1 MIGSIIGGALKIG
14 GAIFGGAKASKA
26 MKQRKRNIEAQRT
39 ENRDW
44 DNRRY
49 NEDATQRGDA
59 QRLLT
64 KTGEAISR
72 RNRQAAGVQA
82 VTGGTEESVAAAKM
96 ANSEAMADAASRI
109 VAQAD
114 ARKDNIEASYR
125 QRNAQL
131 NDQLSQMEYNKAV
144 NTAQAINGVAG
155 AAADIASIF

>member
-44 DNRRY
+44 YNRRY

-59 QRLLT
+59 QRMLT
-64 KTGEAISR
+64 KTSEAIRR
-72 RNRQAAGVQA
+72 RNRQAAGVQS

-96 ANSEAMADAASRI
+96 ANSEAMADAASQI

-114 ARKDNIEASYR
+114 ARKDNIEEQYR
-125 QRNAQL
+125 QRNSQL
-131 NDQLSQMEYNKAV
+131 NDQLSQMEYNKAM
-144 NTAQAINGVAG
+144 NTAQAITGVAN
-155 AAADIASIF
+155 AAGDIASNF

>member
-44 DNRRY
+44 YNRRY

-64 KTGEAISR
+64 KTGEAIRR

>member
-64 KTGEAISR
+64 KTGEAIRR